1 MVGDRIPLLGIA
13 FQGDRHPTTQVNSMA
28 IDGSLNL
35 SEGWVQ
41 DPGIPG
47 GYYLKYNDGIVEVSL
62 VTAPKGSGIMGRI
75 APGFETTY
83 EAWFSNMSDP
93 IGYLTLQEV
102 NGIIRYLREKAL
114 DDAIEY

>member
-1 MVGDRIPLLGIA
+1 MGGANPPTVIA
-13 FQGDRHPTTQVNSMA
+13 FQGDRHPTTQVNSMV

-75 APGFETTY
+75 APGVETTY
-83 EAWFSNMSDP
+83 EAWFSCLIDP